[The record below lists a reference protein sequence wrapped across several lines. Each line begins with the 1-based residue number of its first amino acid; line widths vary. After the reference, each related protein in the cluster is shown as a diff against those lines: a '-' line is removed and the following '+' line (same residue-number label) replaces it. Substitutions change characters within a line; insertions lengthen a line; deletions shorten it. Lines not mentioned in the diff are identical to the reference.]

1 MALPPAGQRLA
12 RLLGQRFHEKLDEHI
27 LLRGVVDA
35 FAHEENLIRVVPRK
49 HQRDAHAPGERARRM
64 DEEAPAERAHLPAV
78 RLEQRLLGE
87 QEAVVAAHGLRFLP
101 EDDIGQIQ
109 LPGDGLRVLERLRIL
124 IVDVDDEAEKPHSV
138 GLLQEIRQIR
148 AVLAAAHHDQ
158 ALVGPGAAHAVQ
170 MGGKAFF
177 QRIPIAPGL
186 FRGRFGAQ
194 GAHAVLIERD
204 LVEGI
209 VLEEAFLANVVRI
222 AKHVVPCS
230 AARRSQPDSGGQPR
244 RRAANRAV
252 NG

>member
-1 MALPPAGQRLA
+1 
-12 RLLGQRFHEKLDEHI
+12 
-27 LLRGVVDA
+27 
-35 FAHEENLIRVVPRK
+35 
-49 HQRDAHAPGERARRM
+49 M

-158 ALVGPGAAHAVQ
+158 ALIGPGAARGPDGRQSVFPAHPNRA
-170 MGGKAFF
+170 G
-177 QRIPIAPGL
+177 PLPGPVW
-186 FRGRFGAQ
+186 RT

-230 AARRSQPDSGGQPR
+230 AARRPQPDSGGQPR

>member
-1 MALPPAGQRLA
+1 
-12 RLLGQRFHEKLDEHI
+12 
-27 LLRGVVDA
+27 
-35 FAHEENLIRVVPRK
+35 
-49 HQRDAHAPGERARRM
+49 M

-124 IVDVDDEAEKPHSV
+124 IVDVDDEAEKPHPV

-186 FRGRFGAQ
+186 FRAGL
-194 GAHAVLIERD
+194 AHREHTPSSLSVTLWKGSFWRKH
-204 LVEGI
+204 
-209 VLEEAFLANVVRI
+209 FLQTWFV
-222 AKHVVPCS
+222 
-230 AARRSQPDSGGQPR
+230 
-244 RRAANRAV
+244 
-252 NG
+252 